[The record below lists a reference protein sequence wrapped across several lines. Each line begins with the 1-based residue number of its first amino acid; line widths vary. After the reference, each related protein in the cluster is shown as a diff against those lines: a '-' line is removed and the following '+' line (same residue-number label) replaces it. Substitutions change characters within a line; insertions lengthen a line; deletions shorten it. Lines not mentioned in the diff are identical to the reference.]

1 MPFRSLRARLLV
13 AIGALV
19 VCLTGATLAYVGRLA
34 NQAVAERVTADLVRS
49 REVLT
54 AAQDARYQRL
64 ALVARL
70 LASFP
75 ELMALMGTDAAT
87 VRDFLADYRERNAR
101 DELLLAVDASGT
113 VVARSDTFA
122 TLALPGARETWL
134 EPALSGQPVFG
145 VIDVEGRPH
154 HMALVPAEAGGT
166 IFGFVAAAAPVDD
179 RWAAALR
186 DAGGKEIV
194 VLGPTG
200 VAGTTLAQGRAP
212 WRRPADVPVSHRG
225 ARRGPRRRAVRGGR
239 ASVIRTRRRWRVV
252 ALQSLDL
259 ALAPYRNIQRGL
271 VLLGVLAAAIGVG
284 AGAMLARSIT
294 APVVALSAATREVA
308 QGRFDVKLA
317 VTGQDELGQL
327 SQAFNQMTAGL
338 RERADMQKFVSQS
351 TVDMIQR
358 GPDTPE
364 TRAGARQVITLL
376 FCDIRGFTAFAEHRP
391 PEEAVAVLNRH
402 LQRQA
407 DLITRFHGDVDKF
420 LGDGVFAHFTG
431 PDKALDA
438 IRCAVEMHRG
448 GAAGS
453 DDPALPA
460 LAVGVGIATGEV
472 IVGSVGGANRLDYT
486 AVGAPVNLA
495 ARLCAA
501 AEPGETLLN
510 DATFAAV
517 RGLVAAE
524 PAPPLTVKGF
534 SEPVRR
540 SGCDVAGHAARGTVP
555 CLPAGLSRSWLAC
568 RPRAG
573 TACRTCWCA
582 ARR

>member
-34 NQAVAERVTADLVRS
+34 GQAVAERVTADLVRS
-49 REVLT
+49 RDVLT
-54 AAQDARYQRL
+54 TAQEARYQRL

-101 DELLLAVDASGT
+101 DELLLAFDAGGA

-122 TLALPGARETWL
+122 PLAVPDAKSAWL

-145 VIDVEGRPH
+145 VVMVDGRPH

-166 IFGFVAAAAPVDD
+166 VFGFVAAAAPIDE
-179 RWAAALR
+179 RWAGALR
-186 DAGGKEIV
+186 DASGREMV
-194 VLGPTG
+194 VLGPGG
-200 VAGTTLAQGRAP
+200 VAGSTLAPGRVP
-212 WRRPADVPVSHRG
+212 WRTPADVPTGAAVLAVDLGGERFEAVSLGDPH
-225 ARRGPRRRAVRGGR
+225 APAL
-239 ASVIRTRRRWRVV
+239 AVV

-271 VLLGVLAAAIGVG
+271 VLLGLLAAAIGIG

-294 APVVALSAATREVA
+294 APVAALSAATREVA
-308 QGRFDVKLA
+308 QGRFDVRLEVA
-317 VTGQDELGQL
+317 GQDELAQL
-327 SQAFNQMTAGL
+327 SRAFNQMTAGL
-338 RERADMQKFVSQS
+338 RERADMQKFVSQG
-351 TVDMIQR
+351 TVEMIQR
-358 GPDTPE
+358 GPERPE
-364 TRAGARQVITLL
+364 SRAGTRQVVTLL
-376 FCDIRGFTAFAEHRP
+376 FCDIRGFTAFAERRP
-391 PEEAVAVLNRH
+391 PEEAVAVLNGH

-407 DLITRFHGDVDKF
+407 EVIARFHGDVDKF

-438 IRCAVEMHRG
+438 IRCAVELHR
-448 GAAGS
+448 ASRAG
-453 DDPALPA
+453 DAALPT
-460 LAVGVGIATGEV
+460 LGVGVGIATGEV
-472 IVGSVGGANRLDYT
+472 IVGSVGGADRFDYT
-486 AVGAPVNLA
+486 AIGAPVNLA
-495 ARLCAA
+495 ARLCAV
-501 AEPGETLLN
+501 AEPGETLMN

-524 PAPPLTVKGF
+524 PAPPITVKGF
-534 SEPVRR
+534 SEPV
-540 SGCDVAGHAARGTVP
+540 HAFRM
-555 CLPAGLSRSWLAC
+555 
-568 RPRAG
+568 RA
-573 TACRTCWCA
+573 
-582 ARR
+582 

>member
-1 MPFRSLRARLLV
+1 VFRSLRARLLV

-34 NQAVAERVTADLVRS
+34 NQAVSERVTADLVRS
-49 REVLT
+49 RDVL
-54 AAQDARYQRL
+54 AAAHGARYQRL

-75 ELMALMGTDAAT
+75 DLMALMGTDAAT

-101 DELLLAVDASGT
+101 DELLLAVDATGT

-122 TLALPGARETWL
+122 TLALPDAKTAWL

-145 VIDVEGRPH
+145 LVEVEGRPH

-186 DAGGKEIV
+186 DAAGKEIV
-194 VLGPTG
+194 VLGPAG
-200 VAGTTLAQGRAP
+200 PAGTTLAPGRTPWQTGGAVPAATGVVAVDLGGERFEALRIDDPHAP
-212 WRRPADVPVSHRG
+212 AL
-225 ARRGPRRRAVRGGR
+225 
-239 ASVIRTRRRWRVV
+239 TVV

-271 VLLGVLAAAIGVG
+271 VLLGLLTAALGIA

-294 APVVALSAATREVA
+294 APVAALSAATRAVA
-308 QGRFDVKLA
+308 DGRFDVKLA
-317 VTGQDELGQL
+317 VRGQDELAQL
-327 SQAFNQMTAGL
+327 SQAFNHMTAGL

-358 GPDTPE
+358 GPDTTA
-364 TRAGARQVITLL
+364 TRAGTRQVVTLL
-376 FCDIRGFTAFAEHRP
+376 FVDIRGFTAFAEHRA
-391 PEEAVAVLNRH
+391 PEDAVAVLNRY
-402 LQRQA
+402 LQLLA
-407 DLITRFHGDVDKF
+407 ELVSRFQGDVDKF
-420 LGDGVFAHFTG
+420 MGDGLFAHFTRA
-431 PDKALDA
+431 DKALDA
-438 IRCAVEMHRG
+438 IRCALEMHRAV
-448 GAAGS
+448 GAATTT
-453 DDPALPA
+453 DPGLPP
-460 LAVGVGIATGEV
+460 LAIGVGIATGEV
-472 IVGSVGGANRLDYT
+472 IVGSVGGANRLDFT
-486 AVGAPVNLA
+486 AVGAAVNLA

-510 DATFAAV
+510 DSTYDAV

-534 SEPVRR
+534 SAPVRAFR
-540 SGCDVAGHAARGTVP
+540 M
-555 CLPAGLSRSWLAC
+555 
-568 RPRAG
+568 RA
-573 TACRTCWCA
+573 
-582 ARR
+582 

>member
-1 MPFRSLRARLLV
+1 MFRSLRARLLV

-19 VCLTGATLAYVGRLA
+19 VCLTGATLAYVGWLA
-34 NQAVAERVTADLVRS
+34 NQAVSERVTADLVHS
-49 REVLT
+49 RDVLAT
-54 AAQDARYQRL
+54 AHGTRYQRL

-75 ELMALMGTDAAT
+75 DLMALMGTDAAT

-101 DELLLAVDASGT
+101 DELLLALDATGA

-122 TLALPGARETWL
+122 TLVLPDAKTAWL

-145 VIDVEGRPH
+145 LVDVEGRLH

-179 RWAAALR
+179 RWATSLR
-186 DAGGKEIV
+186 DAAGKEVV
-194 VLGPTG
+194 VLGPAG
-200 VAGTTLAQGRAP
+200 LAGTTLAQGRAP
-212 WRRPADVPVSHRG
+212 WQTGGEVPASTGVLDVDL
-225 ARRGPRRRAVRGGR
+225 GGER
-239 ASVIRTRRRWRVV
+239 FEALRIADPHAPALTVV

-271 VLLGVLAAAIGVG
+271 VLLGILAAALGIG

-294 APVVALSAATREVA
+294 APVAALSAATREVA
-308 QGRFDVKLA
+308 DGRFDVKLA
-317 VTGQDELGQL
+317 VSGQDELAQL

-376 FCDIRGFTAFAEHRP
+376 FVDIRGFTAFAEHRA
-391 PEEAVAVLNRH
+391 PEDAVAVLNRY
-402 LQRQA
+402 LQLLA
-407 DLITRFHGDVDKF
+407 ELVGRFQGDVDKF
-420 LGDGVFAHFTG
+420 MGDGLFAHFTRA
-431 PDKALDA
+431 DKALDA
-438 IRCAVEMHRG
+438 IRCALEMHRAI
-448 GAAGS
+448 GATTTTEPG
-453 DDPALPA
+453 LPP
-460 LAVGVGIATGEV
+460 LAIGIGIATGEV

-486 AVGAPVNLA
+486 AVGAAVNLA

-510 DATFAAV
+510 DSTYDAV
-517 RGLVAAE
+517 RGLVAAQ

-534 SEPVRR
+534 SAPV
-540 SGCDVAGHAARGTVP
+540 SAF
-555 CLPAGLSRSWLAC
+555 SM
-568 RPRAG
+568 RA
-573 TACRTCWCA
+573 
-582 ARR
+582 

>member
-1 MPFRSLRARLLV
+1 MPFRSLRSRLLV
-13 AIGALV
+13 AIGTLV

-49 REVLT
+49 RDVLA
-54 AAQDARYQRL
+54 AAQTARYQRL

-101 DELLLAVDASGT
+101 DELLLAVDANGT

-122 TLALPGARETWL
+122 TLVLAGARESWL
-134 EPALSGQPVFG
+134 EPAMSGQPAFG

-200 VAGTTLAQGRAP
+200 IVGTTLAQGRAP
-212 WRRPADVPVSHRG
+212 WRRPADLPATAAVLDVDLGGERFEAVSVADPH
-225 ARRGPRRRAVRGGR
+225 
-239 ASVIRTRRRWRVV
+239 ASSLAVV

-271 VLLGVLAAAIGVG
+271 MLLGVLAAAVGIG

-338 RERADMQKFVSQS
+338 RERADMQKFVSHS
-351 TVDMIQR
+351 TVEMIQR
-358 GPDTPE
+358 GPETAA

-376 FCDIRGFTAFAEHRP
+376 FCDIRGFTAFAEHRA

-407 DLITRFHGDVDKF
+407 DLISRFHGDVDKF
-420 LGDGVFAHFTG
+420 LGDGT
-431 PDKALDA
+431 
-438 IRCAVEMHRG
+438 
-448 GAAGS
+448 
-453 DDPALPA
+453 
-460 LAVGVGIATGEV
+460 ATT
-472 IVGSVGGANRLDYT
+472 T
-486 AVGAPVNLA
+486 AVICGWMLQNNRTRPGVVSVRLFEAP
-495 ARLCAA
+495 AR
-501 AEPGETLLN
+501 
-510 DATFAAV
+510 
-517 RGLVAAE
+517 
-524 PAPPLTVKGF
+524 
-534 SEPVRR
+534 
-540 SGCDVAGHAARGTVP
+540 
-555 CLPAGLSRSWLAC
+555 
-568 RPRAG
+568 
-573 TACRTCWCA
+573 
-582 ARR
+582 